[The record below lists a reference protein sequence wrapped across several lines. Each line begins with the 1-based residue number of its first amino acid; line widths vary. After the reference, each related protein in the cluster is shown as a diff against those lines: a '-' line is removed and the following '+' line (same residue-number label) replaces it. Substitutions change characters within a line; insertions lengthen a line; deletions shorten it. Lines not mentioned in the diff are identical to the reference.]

1 MSVKLSKGGWGSG
14 SSMRI
19 SQSRGSMPGRRIY
32 QSQSVQGFGS
42 GARIASVSSSSSMAL
57 GSGLGMGSSSLGSGL
72 VMGSSSL
79 GSGLGMGSSLLLG
92 NEKVTMQKLN
102 ERLHN
107 YLEKVRCLEE
117 ANSKLEL
124 QIRQYYE
131 KSTPAQR
138 DWTVYWVT
146 IKDLRDQINNL
157 ILDNSR
163 LMLQVD
169 NSKLAAE
176 DFKNKFDGE
185 LAIRMAVESDIN
197 GLRKILDDM
206 TLEKSQLEMEIE
218 NLKEELIY
226 IKKNHEE
233 ELKGLRGQLS
243 GTVTVDV
250 STEQGPDVAKALA
263 ELREHY
269 DAIATQNK
277 QEAEDWY
284 NQQCITIQQER
295 STHAEVC
302 QAEKAQLTQLR
313 QSFQGLD
320 MEYQSLLSII
330 GSLEANLGDVE
341 LRYGAQRSNMQGTMT
356 RLEGELMD
364 FRQKIE
370 ENVKAYAALMDSKCL
385 LEKEIATYRQ
395 LLQGGSSQA
404 SSLQT
409 AGQNKTILIRSE
421 VRSEPVVSKTVKRIV
436 EETVNGVVVS
446 SSVEDI
452 SIN

>member
-1 MSVKLSKGGWGSG
+1 
-14 SSMRI
+14 
-19 SQSRGSMPGRRIY
+19 
-32 QSQSVQGFGS
+32 
-42 GARIASVSSSSSMAL
+42 
-57 GSGLGMGSSSLGSGL
+57 
-72 VMGSSSL
+72 
-79 GSGLGMGSSLLLG
+79 
-92 NEKVTMQKLN
+92 
-102 ERLHN
+102 
-107 YLEKVRCLEE
+107 
-117 ANSKLEL
+117 
-124 QIRQYYE
+124 
-131 KSTPAQR
+131 
-138 DWTVYWVT
+138 
-146 IKDLRDQINNL
+146 
-157 ILDNSR
+157 
-163 LMLQVD
+163 
-169 NSKLAAE
+169 
-176 DFKNKFDGE
+176 
-185 LAIRMAVESDIN
+185 MAVESDIN

-277 QEAEDWY
+277 QEAEGWY

-341 LRYGAQRSNMQGTMT
+341 LRYGAQRSNMQGTIT

-370 ENVKAYAALMDSKCL
+370 ENVKAYATLMDSKCL

-395 LLQGGSSQA
+395 LLQGGSSQV

-409 AGQNKTILIRSE
+409 AGQNKTIVIRNE